1 MEATPHGPTSSADS
15 IDRHIAHW
23 GREVPDLDPKVEGV
37 VTRMQMLVRHLQRRK
52 EAGLARRR
60 LKMWEYEI
68 LWRLRSA
75 GEPYRMSPTRL
86 AEVLDTHP
94 ATLTNR
100 LDRLAKS
107 GYVTREHASEDRRSL
122 LVTLTEEGH
131 RAWSSTIGEQIA
143 TERALLAPLS
153 EAEREHLVVL
163 LRKVT
168 LAAESD
174 GPPLMPTLEGTRPP
188 APDGRS

>member
-1 MEATPHGPTSSADS
+1 MNPKPREPITSADS

-23 GREVPDLDPKVEGV
+23 GREVPGLDSTVEGV

-52 EAGLARRR
+52 EAGLSQRG

-86 AEVLDTHP
+86 AEGLDIHP

-107 GYVTREHASEDRRSL
+107 GYVTREHTSEDRRSL
-122 LVTLTEEGH
+122 LVTLTEKGH
-131 RAWSSTIGEQIA
+131 EAWSSTIGDQMA
-143 TERALLAPLS
+143 AERALLTPLS
-153 EAEREHLVVL
+153 ETEQEQLVVL

-168 LAAESD
+168 LAAESG
-174 GPPLMPTLEGTRPP
+174 GPPLMPTL
-188 APDGRS
+188 D

>member
-1 MEATPHGPTSSADS
+1 MDATSHDSISSADS
-15 IDRHIAHW
+15 IDRHIARW
-23 GREVPDLDPKVEGV
+23 GREVPDLDPTIEGV

-52 EAGLARRR
+52 EAGLAEREV
-60 LKMWEYEI
+60 KMWEYEI

-75 GEPYRMSPTRL
+75 GEPYRMAPTRL
-86 AEVLDTHP
+86 AEVLDVHP

-100 LDRLAKS
+100 LDRLTKS

-122 LVTLTEEGH
+122 LVALTEKGH
-131 RAWSSTIGEQIA
+131 DAWSSTIGDQIA
-143 TERALLAPLS
+143 SERALLAPLC
-153 EAEREHLVVL
+153 EAEREQLVVL

-174 GPPLMPTLEGTRPP
+174 GPPLMPAL
-188 APDGRS
+188 D